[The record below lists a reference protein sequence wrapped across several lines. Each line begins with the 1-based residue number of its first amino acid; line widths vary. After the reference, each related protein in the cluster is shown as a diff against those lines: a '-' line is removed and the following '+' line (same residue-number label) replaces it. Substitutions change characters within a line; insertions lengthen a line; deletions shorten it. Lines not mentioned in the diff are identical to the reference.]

1 MIMQTPLDSL
11 DPQERIKREVKTGF
25 LFVFC
30 VILLVVSVVMALVS
44 LGYGALLEMGVFLL
58 SASLITG
65 ILLLVR
71 TKS

>member
-1 MIMQTPLDSL
+1 MQTPLDSL

-71 TKS
+71 VKS

>member
-1 MIMQTPLDSL
+1 MQTPLDSL

-30 VILLVVSVVMALVS
+30 VILQVVSVVMALVS